1 MIVAKKL
8 RFLERFSSNF
18 MRSVPPKFEQI
29 PKTSL
34 FVNLHLFPGRR
45 HRRNLPM
52 AKATDG
58 LGLRHNTALPDSG
71 VPPLPPTSSG
81 LTSDP
86 PPPYQNPCNLQCILR
101 MVFKNIVFYGVSCP
115 SWFRNF
121 ILVPSK
127 KPRVLRGFG
136 VQGGPR
142 NGTNDMLTVF

>member
-1 MIVAKKL
+1 ML
-8 RFLERFSSNF
+8 FLERFSSNF

-45 HRRNLPM
+45 HGRNLPM

-58 LGLRHNTALPDSG
+58 LAFGTTRHCRIVACRSCGDLTG
-71 VPPLPPTSSG
+71 V
-81 LTSDP
+81 TSDP

-127 KPRVLRGFG
+127 NHAFYVVLAFRGG
-136 VQGGPR
+136 R
-142 NGTNDMLTVF
+142 GTEKMTC